1 MIQTRIKR
9 NKKGKSRGVYLENEI
24 IEQLNFISD
33 MYGISG
39 NEIIRSSLRELLK
52 QFNNKNMK
60 ENPSLLG

>member
-24 IEQLNFISD
+24 IEQLNSISD
-33 MYGISG
+33 LYGISG
-39 NEIIRSSLRELLK
+39 NEIIRSSVREGLK